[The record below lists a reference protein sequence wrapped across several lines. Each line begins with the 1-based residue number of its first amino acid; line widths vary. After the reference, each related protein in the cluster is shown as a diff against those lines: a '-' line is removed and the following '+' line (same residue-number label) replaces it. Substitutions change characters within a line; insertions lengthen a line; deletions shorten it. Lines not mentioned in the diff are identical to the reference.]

1 MQIKKKIIFLTYI
14 PSPYRVDFF
23 NELSKFT
30 DLNVVYY
37 NESMPNSGW
46 KQDQIIHNYNYT
58 ILFNKTKLLAIFD
71 LFKILKANNNEIFV
85 VGGYAKLV
93 EIISILYFKIFN
105 IDFVLNTDG
114 GFVTKG
120 FFKTK
125 LKKFLINSASY
136 YLSSGINATKT
147 LLYYGANLSK
157 VFEYHFTSIN
167 KLDVIDSESISDL
180 SKSNLKQKLNLN
192 THKSYVVY
200 VGRLIRLKGVDVLI
214 DAISKINTKDVELLL
229 IGDGVETLD
238 LQCFA
243 EERNALDKV
252 HFLGKKNK
260 LDVFNFLKASDV
272 FVLPSRGVGD
282 VWGLVVNEAIANGL
296 AVIAT
301 DRVGAA
307 YSLIDDA
314 KNGYIIESNNAEVL
328 ATTIDLIYK
337 QDIVSMQN
345 HSINIAQKYTIEQMV
360 KDHLVLFEKLDTDY
374 KIKN

>member
-238 LQCFA
+238 LQRFA